1 MTMTLIETKT
11 LGTSAASIEFTSI
24 AASFTD
30 LYILLNVRSTRSDL
44 TFSTVQVSFNGLTTN
59 RSRRSL
65 YNASGSVSVDSG
77 SDIIF
82 VGNSNGATSNTF
94 SNTSIYIP
102 NYAGSTAKSVSI
114 DSSTENNGT
123 GIYQEITAALWNS
136 TAAIT
141 SVLISA
147 SGYDFVA
154 GSTASLYGILKG
166 SDGIVTTS

>member
-1 MTMTLIETKT
+1 MKLIESKT
-11 LGTSAASIEFTSI
+11 LGTAASSIEFTSI
-24 AASFTD
+24 PDSFTD
-30 LYILLNVRSTRSDL
+30 LYILLSVRSTRSDI

-65 YNASGSVSVDSG
+65 YNVSGSVGSDTG

-82 VGNSNGATSNTF
+82 VADSNGATSNTF

-123 GIYQEITAALWNS
+123 PVFQELTAALWNS